1 MKWIELS
8 TTTDAEGAEAA
19 GAVLNEIVK
28 GGAVIE
34 ETITPDPGK
43 PFDPA
48 RAFTVRAFFS
58 PRDPDA
64 LQRAE
69 TALWHLAQ
77 LRSMTTPQTCELA
90 EEDWAEAWKKH
101 YTIQHIGSR
110 LVIKPS
116 WLEYAPRDHEVIV
129 ELDPGMAFGT
139 GLHPT
144 TRMCLAA
151 LEERVQPNI
160 RMLDVGTGS
169 GILSVAAAKL
179 GAREILALDLD
190 PMAVDTATQNIVINR
205 VENIVRVEQ
214 GSLDAERERE
224 SSDLI
229 CVNIL
234 AEVICDLAPAIGSSL
249 RANGVVVASGIL
261 AHKAD
266 AVIDVL
272 RGARID
278 LIEKKQEEDWVTI
291 VGVKDSVGRE
301 HMSM

>member
-19 GAVLNEIVK
+19 SAVLNEIVK

-34 ETITPDPGK
+34 ETITPDSGK

-58 PRDPDA
+58 PHDAEA

-77 LRSMTTPQTCELA
+77 LRSMTAPQTRGLA

-116 WLEYAPRDHEVIV
+116 WLEYASRDHELIV

-151 LEERVQPNI
+151 LEEHVQPNI
-160 RMLDVGTGS
+160 RMLDVGSGS
-169 GILSVAAAKL
+169 GILSIAAAKL
-179 GAREILALDLD
+179 GAREILALDTD
-190 PMAVDTATQNIVINR
+190 PIAVDTAAQNIAINR
-205 VENIVRVEQ
+205 VENIIRVEQ
-214 GSLDAERERE
+214 GSLDAERERD

-249 RANGVVVASGIL
+249 RTEGVVVASGIL
-261 AHKAD
+261 DHKAD
-266 AVIDVL
+266 DVIDALDVA
-272 RGARID
+272 GIG

-291 VGVKDSVGRE
+291 VGRKR
-301 HMSM
+301 M